1 MLSFYVLIGLYKVP
15 ELLLALLCHELTGEG
30 EYESGGLISW
40 KCIVLATANSTT
52 PKALNYS
59 QSSSRTYQ

>member
-40 KCIVLATANSTT
+40 KCIV
-52 PKALNYS
+52 
-59 QSSSRTYQ
+59 